1 MASTLIIQHHRF
13 IHRSTG
19 RPPKRRDKT
28 DMPSPQKSRIA
39 WSLWIP
45 VILVFL
51 IIILGWIV
59 RINLAQEN
67 PIEMIEIKSR

>member
-1 MASTLIIQHHRF
+1 
-13 IHRSTG
+13 
-19 RPPKRRDKT
+19 
-28 DMPSPQKSRIA
+28 MPSPQKSRIA